1 MNVSVASKKWTS
13 HQFRVAF
20 ENVAIPVTTA
30 NHQLIR
36 GWKVEDV
43 WESFWATIQDFYRHD
58 KYCSQVL
65 DIVMESSEQISTRQQ
80 RRKLKSFVAEN
91 IPGYQAIF
99 ESEILPAINSSLES
113 EGLNERVLG
122 FRYGKDGRGAMPDRY
137 YQLLLKKKYL
147 VVGNH
152 HDILGHFILFC
163 DPVIRE
169 VTEGLAREF
178 STALEFQHTLA
189 SKFSSAEE
197 FNRRTVFL
205 RRALR
210 LYTLS
215 WNIIQE
221 KLYLRLP
228 EANGR
233 SILNLVG
240 AFNSVYNALFSDS
253 LAKEKARD
261 LAGALGF
268 FHRDPLECILLSP
281 KAMREYCTKDAG
293 QVSAADLRGAL
304 DRYEAVWE
312 KLGLGEVDT
321 SEFYLRFE
329 EIVLKTLLERKR
341 YFSQSFRQRW
351 ESFSEAILG
360 DVNFGRLFDKPALL
374 SLAEAMLEVAHCLFE
389 RERDDCCFINQD
401 GNWRL

>member
-1 MNVSVASKKWTS
+1 MNMSVASNKWTP
-13 HQFRVAF
+13 HQFRLAF
-20 ENVAIPVTTA
+20 ENLAIPVTTA

-36 GWKVEDV
+36 GWRVEDV
-43 WESFWATIQDFYRHD
+43 WGSFWATIQEFYRHD

-65 DIVMESSEQISTRQQ
+65 DLVMESSEQISTRQQ

-99 ESEILPAINSSLES
+99 ESEILPAINASLES

-122 FRYGKDGRGAMPDRY
+122 FRYGKDGRGALPDRY
-137 YQLLLKKKYL
+137 YQMLLKNKYL

-163 DPVIRE
+163 DPIIRE
-169 VTEGLAREF
+169 MTERLAIGF
-178 STALEFQHTLA
+178 STSLEFQHTWA
-189 SKFSSAEE
+189 STFSSGEE
-197 FNRRTVFL
+197 FSRRSVFL

-228 EANGR
+228 DSNGR

-253 LAKEKARD
+253 LTQDKARD

-293 QVSAADLRGAL
+293 QVFSTGFQVAL
-304 DRYEAVWE
+304 DRYEAVWL
-312 KLGLGEVDT
+312 KLGFGEIDT
-321 SEFYLRFE
+321 TNFCLRFE
-329 EIVLKTLLERKR
+329 GLVLRTLLKR
-341 YFSQSFRQRW
+341 RGYFSRSFRQKW
-351 ESFSEAILG
+351 MNFSEAILK
-360 DVNFGRLFDKPALL
+360 DADFSRLFDKSALL
-374 SLAEAMLEVAHCLFE
+374 SLAEAMLEVAQCLFE
-389 RERDDCCFINQD
+389 RERDDSCLSRQA
-401 GNWRL
+401 